1 MTNAIAERVSGAV
14 QELTVEV
21 HGHEFEITPAM
32 RASIEGRLTSQLDGA
47 GHDVQRVTVRL
58 QPSPSGAADR
68 LAQCSILLNFRPSG
82 GLQVRQA
89 APAAAEAVSRA
100 VDEARRALGRR
111 AAAGQRHMRAAY
123 LHME

>member
-1 MTNAIAERVSGAV
+1 MTTARAERGGQAL
-14 QELTVEV
+14 QVEV
-21 HGHEFEITPAM
+21 HGHEFEITPAL
-32 RASIEGRLTSQLDGA
+32 RASIEGRLTSQLDGV

-58 QPSPSGAADR
+58 QPSPSGSPGR

-89 APAAAEAVSRA
+89 APAPADALSRA
-100 VDEARRALGRR
+100 VDEAHRALGRR
-111 AAAGQRHMRAAY
+111 AAAAQRRMRAAY